1 MFVEFQEHEHEQEY
15 VINNIDY
22 TEQIEMILDEMK
34 LTQELQ
40 VINLNNTYEILKI
53 GIIVLG
59 LAIGISIGSLFIK
72 VMFNE

>member
-1 MFVEFQEHEHEQEY
+1 MQEY
-15 VINNIDY
+15 EELIDYEFEVIDY